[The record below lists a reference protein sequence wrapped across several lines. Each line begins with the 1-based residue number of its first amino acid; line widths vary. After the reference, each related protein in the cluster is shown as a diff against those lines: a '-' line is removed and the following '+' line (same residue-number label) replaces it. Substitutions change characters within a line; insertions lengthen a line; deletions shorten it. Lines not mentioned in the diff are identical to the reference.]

1 MAGPE
6 ERAAGVVQLPSGAC
20 ALSYASPFAA
30 SRGVTIFPGGSSPRR
45 GGKGFKGSFDKSSA
59 VGMLDFQSDLRP
71 RGIELAELI
80 RLLVVLHDARPFGT
94 AGALRRP
101 PFLEHSLPAIFFE
114 QFVDQRHIGVDYRMA
129 EALLPGDQLYQLVG
143 TFDIR
148 SAVEQR
154 ARGRRR
160 AR

>member
-1 MAGPE
+1 MTVRHG
-6 ERAAGVVQLPSGAC
+6 
-20 ALSYASPFAA
+20 
-30 SRGVTIFPGGSSPRR
+30 GGSSP
-45 GGKGFKGSFDKSSA
+45 SA
-59 VGMLDFQSDLRP
+59 
-71 RGIELAELI
+71 
-80 RLLVVLHDARPFGT
+80 
-94 AGALRRP
+94 
-101 PFLEHSLPAIFFE
+101 FLEHSLPAIFFE

-160 AR
+160 ARQALRGGGVLLERHQFVWVGAEFDAEVEHEIVD